1 MQLKSLAPASL
12 LQDAKFWLLGLAL
25 SLIALHI
32 SLTWKLDDNLN
43 QLSISIL
50 IWAAVLSLLW
60 HKRNSLTLESGFT
73 SSFFGILLIV
83 LVLLKSLS
91 LFWYESSL
99 LKILPLATALG
110 VGLLAT
116 DFRGLKQFW
125 REFVIVFLLVI
136 PGGLLSDAVEYLIP
150 LNLLTAKI
158 VNFFLWY
165 SGFEVSRQGINIILP
180 TGSVEV
186 QDGCSGFHSMFM
198 LFRLA
203 VLYLLIFPTKW
214 VKTFLVPVAA
224 VCIAF
229 IVNAVRVALMAL
241 LVAFSNTDS
250 FEYWHKGTGSQI
262 FSMIAVMAF
271 GLLCSFL
278 IQQDE
283 PELQSSAEQS
293 DS

>member
-1 MQLKSLAPASL
+1 MQLKSLAPATL
-12 LQDAKFWLLGLAL
+12 LQAKFWLLGIAL
-25 SLIALHI
+25 SLIVLHI
-32 SLTWKLDDNLN
+32 SLTWKLGANLN

-50 IWAAVLSLLW
+50 LWGAALSLLW
-60 HKRNSLTLESGFT
+60 HKRNSLTLESGLT

-99 LKILPLATALG
+99 LKVLPLAAALG

-116 DFRGLKQFW
+116 DFTGLKQFW

-136 PGGLLSDAVEYLIP
+136 PGGLLSSAVESLVQ

-158 VNFFLWY
+158 VAFFLWY
-165 SGFEVSRQGINIILP
+165 CGFEVSRQGVNILLS

-186 QDGCSGFHSMFM
+186 RGGCSGFQSMFL

-203 VLYLLIFPTKW
+203 VLYLLMFPTNW
-214 VKTFLVPVAA
+214 VKTLLVPTAA
-224 VCIAF
+224 VGIAF
-229 IVNAVRVALMAL
+229 AVNVIRVALMAL
-241 LVAFSNTDS
+241 LVAFSNPES

-262 FSMIAVMAF
+262 FSMIAVIAF
-271 GLLCSFL
+271 GLLCSLL

-283 PELQSSAEQS
+283 PELQGSAEQS